1 VGSFFFLVNKII
13 IDYVSKSWVSDGF
26 YPTSFITTRIYDKVR
41 TIDHV
46 GNKT

>member
-1 VGSFFFLVNKII
+1 MGVVSF
-13 IDYVSKSWVSDGF
+13 SDGF
-26 YPTSFITTRIYDKVR
+26 YPTSYITTRICDKVR